1 MAAQGRPGSAPVAAR
16 VGPGSASLATRC
28 RLGYAAAMELSP
40 QLRVAEQHLRDVDR
54 AMHALVPEAGPCRL
68 DESVRRQAFPA
79 LMRTIISQQISVQA
93 ASTIERR
100 VRALF
105 GGRPPSARRLLE
117 MDEDRLR
124 AAGLSRQKTA
134 YLKDLAS
141 RVCDRS
147 LNLAGLERMSD
158 EEVLSTLTAIKGIG
172 RWTAEIFMMFRLGRL
187 DLLPVD
193 DIGLLEG
200 ARLLYELPERPDGE
214 RLLELA
220 EPWRPYRTVGSWY
233 LWQAKRMANDLPLR

>member
-1 MAAQGRPGSAPVAAR
+1 
-16 VGPGSASLATRC
+16 
-28 RLGYAAAMELSP
+28 MELSR
-40 QLRVAEQHLRDVDR
+40 QLRIAERHLRDVDR
-54 AMHALVPEAGPCRL
+54 AMHALVPQAGPCRL
-68 DESVRRQAFPA
+68 DAGVRGHAFTA
-79 LMRTIISQQISVQA
+79 LFQTIISQQISVQA
-93 ASTIERR
+93 ADTIERR

-105 GGRPPSARRLLE
+105 GGRAPSARRLLA

-134 YLKDLAS
+134 YLKDLAA

-147 LNLAGLERMSD
+147 LNLAALERMSD

-200 ARLLYELPERPDGE
+200 ARVLYELPERPDAD
-214 RLLELA
+214 RLTELA